1 MITVNMHEAKTR
13 LSQLVEAVERDNE
26 EVLICRNGKAAAR
39 LLRVE
44 KKKIRRDRLKP
55 DPRLKVKVAKGYNPT
70 EPLSEDEWPAALR

>member
-13 LSQLVEAVERDNE
+13 LSQLVEAVERHNE

-44 KKKIRRDRLKP
+44 KKTIRRDRLKP
-55 DPRLKVKVAKGYNPT
+55 DPRLKVRLAPGYDTT
-70 EPLSEDEWPAALR
+70 EPLSEDEWPGTIR